1 MHLVSSSFFWGWPKQ
16 AKAWAA
22 HQRQMV
28 GNVKTLLCDN
38 DESKGASHDTF
49 SYSLLIRFN
58 LRLDSF
64 FRNPFPI
71 IFHPVRKLGV
81 FLDTVK
87 LGDKERLDSEQ
98 TGNGEPF

>member
-1 MHLVSSSFFWGWPKQ
+1 
-16 AKAWAA
+16 
-22 HQRQMV
+22 MV

-64 FRNPFPI
+64 FRNLFPF
-71 IFHPVRKLGV
+71 FLSLGV

-87 LGDKERLDSEQ
+87 LGDKELLDSEQ
-98 TGNGEPF
+98 PGNSERF

>member
-1 MHLVSSSFFWGWPKQ
+1 
-16 AKAWAA
+16 
-22 HQRQMV
+22 MV

-64 FRNPFPI
+64 FRDPFPI
-71 IFHPVRKLGV
+71 IFKPVRKLGV

-87 LGDKERLDSEQ
+87 LCDKERLDSEQ
-98 TGNGEPF
+98 PGNSEPF

>member
-1 MHLVSSSFFWGWPKQ
+1 
-16 AKAWAA
+16 
-22 HQRQMV
+22 MV

-64 FRNPFPI
+64 FRNPFTI
-71 IFHPVRKLGV
+71 IFHPTLIYLINAEDGIN
-81 FLDTVK
+81 
-87 LGDKERLDSEQ
+87 EQ
-98 TGNGEPF
+98 EGNFPKIINRAGWNKQAGRANLKP